1 MISSEIKKRV
11 IKEANYIINTKQT
24 IRSLAD
30 TFNISKSTVHKDLR
44 ERLKIIDINKYNKIK
59 LIMDEHIKTR
69 HIKGGES
76 TKLKYLNS

>member
-11 IKEANYIINTKQT
+11 IEEADYIINTKQT
-24 IRSLAD
+24 IRSLAN
-30 TFNISKSTVHKDLR
+30 TFNISKSTIHKDLH